1 MEVKARMRAR
11 LKKAGKR
18 YKVRIKE
25 GKGKGGGK
33 ERRRNERSGGDGEK
47 ESGKKRW
54 LVEKEHGERITC
66 AVKES
71 KKDGRHGAV
80 MRQGSA
86 PRSVIIAT
94 GRGN

>member
-1 MEVKARMRAR
+1 M
-11 LKKAGKR
+11 
-18 YKVRIKE
+18 
-25 GKGKGGGK
+25 
-33 ERRRNERSGGDGEK
+33 DGEK
-47 ESGKKRW
+47 ESWKKRSA
-54 LVEKEHGERITC
+54 VVGGEGTRRGITC

-71 KKDGRHGAV
+71 KKIAGHGAV

>member
-1 MEVKARMRAR
+1 MV
-11 LKKAGKR
+11 GG
-18 YKVRIKE
+18 E
-25 GKGKGGGK
+25 GT
-33 ERRRNERSGGDGEK
+33 RR
-47 ESGKKRW
+47 
-54 LVEKEHGERITC
+54 ERITC

-71 KKDGRHGAV
+71 KKDGAV